1 MKIKSIL
8 KLGTLALLTA
18 ALPACSFL
26 DTDPQIIPDDGYY
39 NSEQKLIYGLAGVY
53 GVLNSEALY
62 GNYYSLQIANA
73 DDLCYFNNYNNSE
86 SRPDRYNH
94 SAGTAAI
101 YDTWS
106 KLYEGIKNANRYI
119 EAVEKTEIDPGK
131 LSVDIGL
138 YIAEARFLRA
148 YYHFLLAQAWGDVP
162 LRVKATTS
170 PNPNDVQMAATPQEQ
185 VLKWC
190 ADEIEATIPDLYEPI
205 DNTPSRVSQTVA
217 QGILARV
224 YLFMAGESVKQIDGL
239 DKKEMYR
246 RAAYWANEVIASHKH
261 DLNESYE
268 EIFINMIRDQY
279 DTQFHESMWE
289 AEFLGDRTSATD
301 WTNGRIGDLIG
312 LRSQSRTTN
321 YSEWACNYSYG
332 YYNGSYTLWQ
342 LYWENDRTADETA
355 SATVIDKRLTWNLP
369 GYNYRGMNNQKIS
382 YKNKAGETVTRYL
395 QQTQSMFK
403 TPWVYNN
410 NFAMPDIEG
419 LDQTIEDAFDPA
431 DLVYDPTVMCAVRNA
446 GKWRRETVYEK
457 QMSAKSL
464 YTTINFPI
472 LRYADVLLMYAE
484 AINEYAEAPDDQ
496 AKEAIR
502 EIRKRA
508 GVKTNESLLGDY
520 RSFRDLVRIGF
531 RGASQVGP
539 DPLGHVR
546 REDAQRRDQPAD
558 GEQVP
563 QRQLYELCVGE
574 LRQRDGTPHLPPD
587 SDQGAGGEPRA
598 PTEPLMVKR
607 LIAEHT
613 MNTKRITYLAATL
626 ALATAAVSCEH
637 EEIYEPLEFSV
648 RLAPT
653 NTYRTGDPV
662 VFNFSGNADFIT
674 VWTGDTGHEYKHR
687 NRTKVDIADIE
698 SCELEIE
705 ISQQYGTLNN
715 LVLFAGNKF
724 AGLNGSDAATDR
736 PVVEAIAANDC
747 ADWTKLEFTPNNA
760 NKFKTYTYDIT
771 RFADRFSWGM
781 HLFYPDP
788 KTTMR
793 TYRINPKITVKFKGH
808 DTQVY
813 NYPDMEFVPFSL
825 ASQHADDP
833 YIHNVSG
840 NGNLKFQGR
849 PGANNTAN
857 IVFQGFSAGAFPE
870 IDQWAFMQPVA
881 LNTISPD
888 TGLNIKGVTDD
899 LPSYSYTYT
908 EPGTYTVTFIVAGGN
923 YQGQS
928 APAPYEVTF
937 TVIDPIE

>member
-94 SAGTAAI
+94 SAGTATI

-119 EAVEKTEIDPGK
+119 EAVEKTEIDPEK

-403 TPWVYNN
+403 TRWVYNN

-484 AINEYAEAPDDQ
+484 AINEYAGAPDDQ
-496 AKEAIR
+496 AKDAIR

-508 GVKTNESLLGDY
+508 GVKTDESLLGDY
-520 RSFRDLVRIGF
+520 RSFRDLVRNE
-531 RGASQVGP
+531 RGRELAFEGLRKWDLIRWGTFVEKMHNAGTNQPTENKYRNVSYTNYASANYANVTARHIYLP
-539 DPLGHVR
+539 IPTKKLAVNH
-546 REDAQRRDQPAD
+546 A
-558 GEQVP
+558 
-563 QRQLYELCVGE
+563 
-574 LRQRDGTPHLPPD
+574 LRQN
-587 SDQGAGGEPRA
+587 
-598 PTEPLMVKR
+598 PL
-607 LIAEHT
+607 
-613 MNTKRITYLAATL
+613 
-626 ALATAAVSCEH
+626 
-637 EEIYEPLEFSV
+637 
-648 RLAPT
+648 
-653 NTYRTGDPV
+653 
-662 VFNFSGNADFIT
+662 
-674 VWTGDTGHEYKHR
+674 W
-687 NRTKVDIADIE
+687 
-698 SCELEIE
+698 
-705 ISQQYGTLNN
+705 
-715 LVLFAGNKF
+715 
-724 AGLNGSDAATDR
+724 
-736 PVVEAIAANDC
+736 
-747 ADWTKLEFTPNNA
+747 
-760 NKFKTYTYDIT
+760 
-771 RFADRFSWGM
+771 
-781 HLFYPDP
+781 
-788 KTTMR
+788 
-793 TYRINPKITVKFKGH
+793 
-808 DTQVY
+808 
-813 NYPDMEFVPFSL
+813 
-825 ASQHADDP
+825 
-833 YIHNVSG
+833 
-840 NGNLKFQGR
+840 
-849 PGANNTAN
+849 
-857 IVFQGFSAGAFPE
+857 
-870 IDQWAFMQPVA
+870 
-881 LNTISPD
+881 
-888 TGLNIKGVTDD
+888 
-899 LPSYSYTYT
+899 
-908 EPGTYTVTFIVAGGN
+908 
-923 YQGQS
+923 
-928 APAPYEVTF
+928 
-937 TVIDPIE
+937 

>member
-457 QMSAKSL
+457 QMSTKSL

-484 AINEYAEAPDDQ
+484 AINEYAGAPDDQ
-496 AKEAIR
+496 AKDAIR

-508 GVKTNESLLGDY
+508 GVKTDESLLGDY
-520 RSFRDLVRIGF
+520 RSFRDLVRNE
-531 RGASQVGP
+531 RGRELAFEGLRKWDLIRWGTFVEKMHNAGTNQPTENKYRNVSYTNYASANYANVTARHIYLP
-539 DPLGHVR
+539 IPTK
-546 REDAQRRDQPAD
+546 
-558 GEQVP
+558 
-563 QRQLYELCVGE
+563 ELAVNHA
-574 LRQRDGTPHLPPD
+574 LRQN
-587 SDQGAGGEPRA
+587 
-598 PTEPLMVKR
+598 PL
-607 LIAEHT
+607 
-613 MNTKRITYLAATL
+613 
-626 ALATAAVSCEH
+626 
-637 EEIYEPLEFSV
+637 
-648 RLAPT
+648 
-653 NTYRTGDPV
+653 
-662 VFNFSGNADFIT
+662 
-674 VWTGDTGHEYKHR
+674 W
-687 NRTKVDIADIE
+687 
-698 SCELEIE
+698 
-705 ISQQYGTLNN
+705 
-715 LVLFAGNKF
+715 
-724 AGLNGSDAATDR
+724 
-736 PVVEAIAANDC
+736 
-747 ADWTKLEFTPNNA
+747 
-760 NKFKTYTYDIT
+760 
-771 RFADRFSWGM
+771 
-781 HLFYPDP
+781 
-788 KTTMR
+788 
-793 TYRINPKITVKFKGH
+793 
-808 DTQVY
+808 
-813 NYPDMEFVPFSL
+813 
-825 ASQHADDP
+825 
-833 YIHNVSG
+833 
-840 NGNLKFQGR
+840 
-849 PGANNTAN
+849 
-857 IVFQGFSAGAFPE
+857 
-870 IDQWAFMQPVA
+870 
-881 LNTISPD
+881 
-888 TGLNIKGVTDD
+888 
-899 LPSYSYTYT
+899 
-908 EPGTYTVTFIVAGGN
+908 
-923 YQGQS
+923 
-928 APAPYEVTF
+928 
-937 TVIDPIE
+937 

>member
-94 SAGTAAI
+94 SAGTATI

-419 LDQTIEDAFDPA
+419 LDQTIENAFDPA

-484 AINEYAEAPDDQ
+484 AINEYAGAPDDQ

-502 EIRKRA
+502 EIRKRT
-508 GVKTNESLLGDY
+508 GVKTDESLLGDY
-520 RSFRDLVRIGF
+520 RSFRDLVRNE
-531 RGASQVGP
+531 RGRELAFEGLRKWDLIRWGTFVEKMHNAGTNQPTENKYRNVSYTNYASANYANVTARHIYLP
-539 DPLGHVR
+539 IPTK
-546 REDAQRRDQPAD
+546 
-558 GEQVP
+558 
-563 QRQLYELCVGE
+563 ELAVNHA
-574 LRQRDGTPHLPPD
+574 LRQN
-587 SDQGAGGEPRA
+587 
-598 PTEPLMVKR
+598 PL
-607 LIAEHT
+607 
-613 MNTKRITYLAATL
+613 
-626 ALATAAVSCEH
+626 
-637 EEIYEPLEFSV
+637 
-648 RLAPT
+648 
-653 NTYRTGDPV
+653 
-662 VFNFSGNADFIT
+662 
-674 VWTGDTGHEYKHR
+674 W
-687 NRTKVDIADIE
+687 
-698 SCELEIE
+698 
-705 ISQQYGTLNN
+705 
-715 LVLFAGNKF
+715 
-724 AGLNGSDAATDR
+724 
-736 PVVEAIAANDC
+736 
-747 ADWTKLEFTPNNA
+747 
-760 NKFKTYTYDIT
+760 
-771 RFADRFSWGM
+771 
-781 HLFYPDP
+781 
-788 KTTMR
+788 
-793 TYRINPKITVKFKGH
+793 
-808 DTQVY
+808 
-813 NYPDMEFVPFSL
+813 
-825 ASQHADDP
+825 
-833 YIHNVSG
+833 
-840 NGNLKFQGR
+840 
-849 PGANNTAN
+849 
-857 IVFQGFSAGAFPE
+857 
-870 IDQWAFMQPVA
+870 
-881 LNTISPD
+881 
-888 TGLNIKGVTDD
+888 
-899 LPSYSYTYT
+899 
-908 EPGTYTVTFIVAGGN
+908 
-923 YQGQS
+923 
-928 APAPYEVTF
+928 
-937 TVIDPIE
+937 

>member
-170 PNPNDVQMAATPQEQ
+170 PNPNNVQMAATPQEQ

-268 EIFINMIRDQY
+268 EVFINMIRDQY

-419 LDQTIEDAFDPA
+419 LDQTIENAFDPA

-484 AINEYAEAPDDQ
+484 AINEYAGAPDDQ
-496 AKEAIR
+496 AKDAIR

-508 GVKTNESLLGDY
+508 GVKTDESLLGDY
-520 RSFRDLVRIGF
+520 RSFRDLVRNE
-531 RGASQVGP
+531 RGRELAFEGLRKWDLIRWGTFVEKMHNAGTNQPTENKYRNVSYTNYASANYANVTARHIYLP
-539 DPLGHVR
+539 IPTK
-546 REDAQRRDQPAD
+546 
-558 GEQVP
+558 
-563 QRQLYELCVGE
+563 ELAVNHA
-574 LRQRDGTPHLPPD
+574 LRQN
-587 SDQGAGGEPRA
+587 
-598 PTEPLMVKR
+598 PL
-607 LIAEHT
+607 
-613 MNTKRITYLAATL
+613 
-626 ALATAAVSCEH
+626 
-637 EEIYEPLEFSV
+637 
-648 RLAPT
+648 
-653 NTYRTGDPV
+653 
-662 VFNFSGNADFIT
+662 
-674 VWTGDTGHEYKHR
+674 W
-687 NRTKVDIADIE
+687 
-698 SCELEIE
+698 
-705 ISQQYGTLNN
+705 
-715 LVLFAGNKF
+715 
-724 AGLNGSDAATDR
+724 
-736 PVVEAIAANDC
+736 
-747 ADWTKLEFTPNNA
+747 
-760 NKFKTYTYDIT
+760 
-771 RFADRFSWGM
+771 
-781 HLFYPDP
+781 
-788 KTTMR
+788 
-793 TYRINPKITVKFKGH
+793 
-808 DTQVY
+808 
-813 NYPDMEFVPFSL
+813 
-825 ASQHADDP
+825 
-833 YIHNVSG
+833 
-840 NGNLKFQGR
+840 
-849 PGANNTAN
+849 
-857 IVFQGFSAGAFPE
+857 
-870 IDQWAFMQPVA
+870 
-881 LNTISPD
+881 
-888 TGLNIKGVTDD
+888 
-899 LPSYSYTYT
+899 
-908 EPGTYTVTFIVAGGN
+908 
-923 YQGQS
+923 
-928 APAPYEVTF
+928 
-937 TVIDPIE
+937 

>member
-94 SAGTAAI
+94 SAGTATI

-190 ADEIEATIPDLYEPI
+190 ADEIEATIPNLYEPI

-484 AINEYAEAPDDQ
+484 AINEYAGAPDDQ

-508 GVKTNESLLGDY
+508 GVKTDESLLGDY
-520 RSFRDLVRIGF
+520 RSFRDLVRNE
-531 RGASQVGP
+531 RGRELAFEGLRKWDLIRWGTFVEKMHNAGTNQPTENKYRNVSYTNYASANYANVTARHIYLP
-539 DPLGHVR
+539 IPTK
-546 REDAQRRDQPAD
+546 
-558 GEQVP
+558 
-563 QRQLYELCVGE
+563 ELAVNHA
-574 LRQRDGTPHLPPD
+574 LRQN
-587 SDQGAGGEPRA
+587 
-598 PTEPLMVKR
+598 PL
-607 LIAEHT
+607 
-613 MNTKRITYLAATL
+613 
-626 ALATAAVSCEH
+626 
-637 EEIYEPLEFSV
+637 
-648 RLAPT
+648 
-653 NTYRTGDPV
+653 
-662 VFNFSGNADFIT
+662 
-674 VWTGDTGHEYKHR
+674 W
-687 NRTKVDIADIE
+687 
-698 SCELEIE
+698 
-705 ISQQYGTLNN
+705 
-715 LVLFAGNKF
+715 
-724 AGLNGSDAATDR
+724 
-736 PVVEAIAANDC
+736 
-747 ADWTKLEFTPNNA
+747 
-760 NKFKTYTYDIT
+760 
-771 RFADRFSWGM
+771 
-781 HLFYPDP
+781 
-788 KTTMR
+788 
-793 TYRINPKITVKFKGH
+793 
-808 DTQVY
+808 
-813 NYPDMEFVPFSL
+813 
-825 ASQHADDP
+825 
-833 YIHNVSG
+833 
-840 NGNLKFQGR
+840 
-849 PGANNTAN
+849 
-857 IVFQGFSAGAFPE
+857 
-870 IDQWAFMQPVA
+870 
-881 LNTISPD
+881 
-888 TGLNIKGVTDD
+888 
-899 LPSYSYTYT
+899 
-908 EPGTYTVTFIVAGGN
+908 
-923 YQGQS
+923 
-928 APAPYEVTF
+928 
-937 TVIDPIE
+937 

>member
-94 SAGTAAI
+94 SAGTATI

-119 EAVEKTEIDPGK
+119 EAVEKTEIDPEK

-382 YKNKAGETVTRYL
+382 YKNEAGETVTRYL

-484 AINEYAEAPDDQ
+484 AINEYAGAPDDQ

-508 GVKTNESLLGDY
+508 GVKTDESLLGDY
-520 RSFRDLVRIGF
+520 RSFRDLVRNE
-531 RGASQVGP
+531 RGRELAFEGLRKWDLIRWGTFVEKMHNAGTNQPTENKYRNVSYTNYASANYANVTARHIYLP
-539 DPLGHVR
+539 IPTK
-546 REDAQRRDQPAD
+546 
-558 GEQVP
+558 
-563 QRQLYELCVGE
+563 ELAVNHA
-574 LRQRDGTPHLPPD
+574 LRQN
-587 SDQGAGGEPRA
+587 
-598 PTEPLMVKR
+598 PL
-607 LIAEHT
+607 
-613 MNTKRITYLAATL
+613 
-626 ALATAAVSCEH
+626 
-637 EEIYEPLEFSV
+637 
-648 RLAPT
+648 
-653 NTYRTGDPV
+653 
-662 VFNFSGNADFIT
+662 
-674 VWTGDTGHEYKHR
+674 W
-687 NRTKVDIADIE
+687 
-698 SCELEIE
+698 
-705 ISQQYGTLNN
+705 
-715 LVLFAGNKF
+715 
-724 AGLNGSDAATDR
+724 
-736 PVVEAIAANDC
+736 
-747 ADWTKLEFTPNNA
+747 
-760 NKFKTYTYDIT
+760 
-771 RFADRFSWGM
+771 
-781 HLFYPDP
+781 
-788 KTTMR
+788 
-793 TYRINPKITVKFKGH
+793 
-808 DTQVY
+808 
-813 NYPDMEFVPFSL
+813 
-825 ASQHADDP
+825 
-833 YIHNVSG
+833 
-840 NGNLKFQGR
+840 
-849 PGANNTAN
+849 
-857 IVFQGFSAGAFPE
+857 
-870 IDQWAFMQPVA
+870 
-881 LNTISPD
+881 
-888 TGLNIKGVTDD
+888 
-899 LPSYSYTYT
+899 
-908 EPGTYTVTFIVAGGN
+908 
-923 YQGQS
+923 
-928 APAPYEVTF
+928 
-937 TVIDPIE
+937 

>member
-53 GVLNSEALY
+53 GVLNSEAIY

-73 DDLCYFNNYNNSE
+73 DDLNNYNNSE

-419 LDQTIEDAFDPA
+419 LDQTIENAFDPA

-484 AINEYAEAPDDQ
+484 AINEYAGAPDDQ

-508 GVKTNESLLGDY
+508 GVKTDESLLGDY
-520 RSFRDLVRIGF
+520 RSFRDLVRNE
-531 RGASQVGP
+531 RGRELAFEGLRKWDLIRWGTFVEKMHNAGTNQPTENKYRNVSYTNYASANYANVTARHIYLP
-539 DPLGHVR
+539 IPTK
-546 REDAQRRDQPAD
+546 
-558 GEQVP
+558 
-563 QRQLYELCVGE
+563 ELAVNHA
-574 LRQRDGTPHLPPD
+574 LRQN
-587 SDQGAGGEPRA
+587 
-598 PTEPLMVKR
+598 PL
-607 LIAEHT
+607 
-613 MNTKRITYLAATL
+613 
-626 ALATAAVSCEH
+626 
-637 EEIYEPLEFSV
+637 
-648 RLAPT
+648 
-653 NTYRTGDPV
+653 
-662 VFNFSGNADFIT
+662 
-674 VWTGDTGHEYKHR
+674 W
-687 NRTKVDIADIE
+687 
-698 SCELEIE
+698 
-705 ISQQYGTLNN
+705 
-715 LVLFAGNKF
+715 
-724 AGLNGSDAATDR
+724 
-736 PVVEAIAANDC
+736 
-747 ADWTKLEFTPNNA
+747 
-760 NKFKTYTYDIT
+760 
-771 RFADRFSWGM
+771 
-781 HLFYPDP
+781 
-788 KTTMR
+788 
-793 TYRINPKITVKFKGH
+793 
-808 DTQVY
+808 
-813 NYPDMEFVPFSL
+813 
-825 ASQHADDP
+825 
-833 YIHNVSG
+833 
-840 NGNLKFQGR
+840 
-849 PGANNTAN
+849 
-857 IVFQGFSAGAFPE
+857 
-870 IDQWAFMQPVA
+870 
-881 LNTISPD
+881 
-888 TGLNIKGVTDD
+888 
-899 LPSYSYTYT
+899 
-908 EPGTYTVTFIVAGGN
+908 
-923 YQGQS
+923 
-928 APAPYEVTF
+928 
-937 TVIDPIE
+937 

>member
-53 GVLNSEALY
+53 GVLNSEAIY

-190 ADEIEATIPDLYEPI
+190 ANEIEATIPDLYEPI

-484 AINEYAEAPDDQ
+484 AINEYAGAPDDQ
-496 AKEAIR
+496 AKDAIR

-508 GVKTNESLLGDY
+508 GVKTDESLLGDY
-520 RSFRDLVRIGF
+520 RSFRDLVRNE
-531 RGASQVGP
+531 RGRELAFEGLRKWDLIRWGTFVEKMHNAGTNQPTENKYRNVSYTNYASANYANVTARHIYLP
-539 DPLGHVR
+539 IPTK
-546 REDAQRRDQPAD
+546 
-558 GEQVP
+558 
-563 QRQLYELCVGE
+563 ELAVNHA
-574 LRQRDGTPHLPPD
+574 LRQN
-587 SDQGAGGEPRA
+587 
-598 PTEPLMVKR
+598 PL
-607 LIAEHT
+607 
-613 MNTKRITYLAATL
+613 
-626 ALATAAVSCEH
+626 
-637 EEIYEPLEFSV
+637 
-648 RLAPT
+648 
-653 NTYRTGDPV
+653 
-662 VFNFSGNADFIT
+662 
-674 VWTGDTGHEYKHR
+674 W
-687 NRTKVDIADIE
+687 
-698 SCELEIE
+698 
-705 ISQQYGTLNN
+705 
-715 LVLFAGNKF
+715 
-724 AGLNGSDAATDR
+724 
-736 PVVEAIAANDC
+736 
-747 ADWTKLEFTPNNA
+747 
-760 NKFKTYTYDIT
+760 
-771 RFADRFSWGM
+771 
-781 HLFYPDP
+781 
-788 KTTMR
+788 
-793 TYRINPKITVKFKGH
+793 
-808 DTQVY
+808 
-813 NYPDMEFVPFSL
+813 
-825 ASQHADDP
+825 
-833 YIHNVSG
+833 
-840 NGNLKFQGR
+840 
-849 PGANNTAN
+849 
-857 IVFQGFSAGAFPE
+857 
-870 IDQWAFMQPVA
+870 
-881 LNTISPD
+881 
-888 TGLNIKGVTDD
+888 
-899 LPSYSYTYT
+899 
-908 EPGTYTVTFIVAGGN
+908 
-923 YQGQS
+923 
-928 APAPYEVTF
+928 
-937 TVIDPIE
+937 

>member
-94 SAGTAAI
+94 SAGTATI

-268 EIFINMIRDQY
+268 EVFINMIRDQY

-484 AINEYAEAPDDQ
+484 AINEYAGAPDDQ
-496 AKEAIR
+496 AKDAIR

-508 GVKTNESLLGDY
+508 GVKTDESLLGDY
-520 RSFRDLVRIGF
+520 RSFRDLVRNE
-531 RGASQVGP
+531 RGRELAFEGLRKWDLIRWGTFVEKMHNAGTNQPTENKYRNVSYTNYASANYANVTARHIYLP
-539 DPLGHVR
+539 IPTK
-546 REDAQRRDQPAD
+546 
-558 GEQVP
+558 
-563 QRQLYELCVGE
+563 ELAVNHA
-574 LRQRDGTPHLPPD
+574 LRQN
-587 SDQGAGGEPRA
+587 
-598 PTEPLMVKR
+598 PL
-607 LIAEHT
+607 
-613 MNTKRITYLAATL
+613 
-626 ALATAAVSCEH
+626 
-637 EEIYEPLEFSV
+637 
-648 RLAPT
+648 
-653 NTYRTGDPV
+653 
-662 VFNFSGNADFIT
+662 
-674 VWTGDTGHEYKHR
+674 W
-687 NRTKVDIADIE
+687 
-698 SCELEIE
+698 
-705 ISQQYGTLNN
+705 
-715 LVLFAGNKF
+715 
-724 AGLNGSDAATDR
+724 
-736 PVVEAIAANDC
+736 
-747 ADWTKLEFTPNNA
+747 
-760 NKFKTYTYDIT
+760 
-771 RFADRFSWGM
+771 
-781 HLFYPDP
+781 
-788 KTTMR
+788 
-793 TYRINPKITVKFKGH
+793 
-808 DTQVY
+808 
-813 NYPDMEFVPFSL
+813 
-825 ASQHADDP
+825 
-833 YIHNVSG
+833 
-840 NGNLKFQGR
+840 
-849 PGANNTAN
+849 
-857 IVFQGFSAGAFPE
+857 
-870 IDQWAFMQPVA
+870 
-881 LNTISPD
+881 
-888 TGLNIKGVTDD
+888 
-899 LPSYSYTYT
+899 
-908 EPGTYTVTFIVAGGN
+908 
-923 YQGQS
+923 
-928 APAPYEVTF
+928 
-937 TVIDPIE
+937 

>member
-94 SAGTAAI
+94 SAGTATI

-484 AINEYAEAPDDQ
+484 AINEYAGAPDDQ
-496 AKEAIR
+496 AKDAIR

-508 GVKTNESLLGDY
+508 GVKTDESLLGDY
-520 RSFRDLVRIGF
+520 RSFRDLVRNE
-531 RGASQVGP
+531 RGRELAFEGLRKWDLIRWGTFVEKMHNAGTNQPTENKYRNVSYTNYASANYANVTAHHIYLP
-539 DPLGHVR
+539 IPTK
-546 REDAQRRDQPAD
+546 
-558 GEQVP
+558 
-563 QRQLYELCVGE
+563 ELAVNHA
-574 LRQRDGTPHLPPD
+574 LRQN
-587 SDQGAGGEPRA
+587 
-598 PTEPLMVKR
+598 PL
-607 LIAEHT
+607 
-613 MNTKRITYLAATL
+613 
-626 ALATAAVSCEH
+626 
-637 EEIYEPLEFSV
+637 
-648 RLAPT
+648 
-653 NTYRTGDPV
+653 
-662 VFNFSGNADFIT
+662 
-674 VWTGDTGHEYKHR
+674 W
-687 NRTKVDIADIE
+687 
-698 SCELEIE
+698 
-705 ISQQYGTLNN
+705 
-715 LVLFAGNKF
+715 
-724 AGLNGSDAATDR
+724 
-736 PVVEAIAANDC
+736 
-747 ADWTKLEFTPNNA
+747 
-760 NKFKTYTYDIT
+760 
-771 RFADRFSWGM
+771 
-781 HLFYPDP
+781 
-788 KTTMR
+788 
-793 TYRINPKITVKFKGH
+793 
-808 DTQVY
+808 
-813 NYPDMEFVPFSL
+813 
-825 ASQHADDP
+825 
-833 YIHNVSG
+833 
-840 NGNLKFQGR
+840 
-849 PGANNTAN
+849 
-857 IVFQGFSAGAFPE
+857 
-870 IDQWAFMQPVA
+870 
-881 LNTISPD
+881 
-888 TGLNIKGVTDD
+888 
-899 LPSYSYTYT
+899 
-908 EPGTYTVTFIVAGGN
+908 
-923 YQGQS
+923 
-928 APAPYEVTF
+928 
-937 TVIDPIE
+937 

>member
-53 GVLNSEALY
+53 GVLNSEAIY

-119 EAVEKTEIDPGK
+119 EAVEKTEIDPEK

-419 LDQTIEDAFDPA
+419 LDQTIENAFDPA

-484 AINEYAEAPDDQ
+484 AINEYAGAPDDQ

-508 GVKTNESLLGDY
+508 GVKTDESLLGDY
-520 RSFRDLVRIGF
+520 RSFRDLVRNE
-531 RGASQVGP
+531 RGRELAFEGLRKWDLIRWGTFVEKMHNAGTNQPTENKYRNVSYTNYASANYANVTARHIYLP
-539 DPLGHVR
+539 IPTK
-546 REDAQRRDQPAD
+546 
-558 GEQVP
+558 
-563 QRQLYELCVGE
+563 ELAVNHA
-574 LRQRDGTPHLPPD
+574 LRQN
-587 SDQGAGGEPRA
+587 
-598 PTEPLMVKR
+598 PL
-607 LIAEHT
+607 
-613 MNTKRITYLAATL
+613 
-626 ALATAAVSCEH
+626 
-637 EEIYEPLEFSV
+637 
-648 RLAPT
+648 
-653 NTYRTGDPV
+653 
-662 VFNFSGNADFIT
+662 
-674 VWTGDTGHEYKHR
+674 W
-687 NRTKVDIADIE
+687 
-698 SCELEIE
+698 
-705 ISQQYGTLNN
+705 
-715 LVLFAGNKF
+715 
-724 AGLNGSDAATDR
+724 
-736 PVVEAIAANDC
+736 
-747 ADWTKLEFTPNNA
+747 
-760 NKFKTYTYDIT
+760 
-771 RFADRFSWGM
+771 
-781 HLFYPDP
+781 
-788 KTTMR
+788 
-793 TYRINPKITVKFKGH
+793 
-808 DTQVY
+808 
-813 NYPDMEFVPFSL
+813 
-825 ASQHADDP
+825 
-833 YIHNVSG
+833 
-840 NGNLKFQGR
+840 
-849 PGANNTAN
+849 
-857 IVFQGFSAGAFPE
+857 
-870 IDQWAFMQPVA
+870 
-881 LNTISPD
+881 
-888 TGLNIKGVTDD
+888 
-899 LPSYSYTYT
+899 
-908 EPGTYTVTFIVAGGN
+908 
-923 YQGQS
+923 
-928 APAPYEVTF
+928 
-937 TVIDPIE
+937 

>member
-53 GVLNSEALY
+53 GVLNSEAIY

-94 SAGTAAI
+94 SAGTATI

-190 ADEIEATIPDLYEPI
+190 ANEIEATIPDLYEPI

-484 AINEYAEAPDDQ
+484 AINEYAGAPDDQ
-496 AKEAIR
+496 AKDAIR

-508 GVKTNESLLGDY
+508 GVKTDESLLGDY
-520 RSFRDLVRIGF
+520 RSFRDLVRNE
-531 RGASQVGP
+531 RGRELAFEGLRKWDLIRWGTFVEKMHNAGTNQPTENKYRNVSYTNYASANYANVTARHIYLP
-539 DPLGHVR
+539 IPTK
-546 REDAQRRDQPAD
+546 
-558 GEQVP
+558 
-563 QRQLYELCVGE
+563 ELAVNHA
-574 LRQRDGTPHLPPD
+574 LRQN
-587 SDQGAGGEPRA
+587 
-598 PTEPLMVKR
+598 PL
-607 LIAEHT
+607 
-613 MNTKRITYLAATL
+613 
-626 ALATAAVSCEH
+626 
-637 EEIYEPLEFSV
+637 
-648 RLAPT
+648 
-653 NTYRTGDPV
+653 
-662 VFNFSGNADFIT
+662 
-674 VWTGDTGHEYKHR
+674 W
-687 NRTKVDIADIE
+687 
-698 SCELEIE
+698 
-705 ISQQYGTLNN
+705 
-715 LVLFAGNKF
+715 
-724 AGLNGSDAATDR
+724 
-736 PVVEAIAANDC
+736 
-747 ADWTKLEFTPNNA
+747 
-760 NKFKTYTYDIT
+760 
-771 RFADRFSWGM
+771 
-781 HLFYPDP
+781 
-788 KTTMR
+788 
-793 TYRINPKITVKFKGH
+793 
-808 DTQVY
+808 
-813 NYPDMEFVPFSL
+813 
-825 ASQHADDP
+825 
-833 YIHNVSG
+833 
-840 NGNLKFQGR
+840 
-849 PGANNTAN
+849 
-857 IVFQGFSAGAFPE
+857 
-870 IDQWAFMQPVA
+870 
-881 LNTISPD
+881 
-888 TGLNIKGVTDD
+888 
-899 LPSYSYTYT
+899 
-908 EPGTYTVTFIVAGGN
+908 
-923 YQGQS
+923 
-928 APAPYEVTF
+928 
-937 TVIDPIE
+937 

>member
-53 GVLNSEALY
+53 GVLNSEAIY

-94 SAGTAAI
+94 SAGTATI

-268 EIFINMIRDQY
+268 EVFINMIRDQY

-419 LDQTIEDAFDPA
+419 LDQTIENAFDPA

-484 AINEYAEAPDDQ
+484 AINEYAGAPDDQ

-508 GVKTNESLLGDY
+508 GVKTDESLLGDY
-520 RSFRDLVRIGF
+520 RSFRDLVRNE
-531 RGASQVGP
+531 RGRELAFEGLRKWDLIRWGTFVEKMHNTGTNQPTENKYRNVSYTNYASANYANVTARHIYLP
-539 DPLGHVR
+539 IPTK
-546 REDAQRRDQPAD
+546 
-558 GEQVP
+558 
-563 QRQLYELCVGE
+563 ELAVNHA
-574 LRQRDGTPHLPPD
+574 LRQN
-587 SDQGAGGEPRA
+587 
-598 PTEPLMVKR
+598 PL
-607 LIAEHT
+607 
-613 MNTKRITYLAATL
+613 
-626 ALATAAVSCEH
+626 
-637 EEIYEPLEFSV
+637 
-648 RLAPT
+648 
-653 NTYRTGDPV
+653 
-662 VFNFSGNADFIT
+662 
-674 VWTGDTGHEYKHR
+674 W
-687 NRTKVDIADIE
+687 
-698 SCELEIE
+698 
-705 ISQQYGTLNN
+705 
-715 LVLFAGNKF
+715 
-724 AGLNGSDAATDR
+724 
-736 PVVEAIAANDC
+736 
-747 ADWTKLEFTPNNA
+747 
-760 NKFKTYTYDIT
+760 
-771 RFADRFSWGM
+771 
-781 HLFYPDP
+781 
-788 KTTMR
+788 
-793 TYRINPKITVKFKGH
+793 
-808 DTQVY
+808 
-813 NYPDMEFVPFSL
+813 
-825 ASQHADDP
+825 
-833 YIHNVSG
+833 
-840 NGNLKFQGR
+840 
-849 PGANNTAN
+849 
-857 IVFQGFSAGAFPE
+857 
-870 IDQWAFMQPVA
+870 
-881 LNTISPD
+881 
-888 TGLNIKGVTDD
+888 
-899 LPSYSYTYT
+899 
-908 EPGTYTVTFIVAGGN
+908 
-923 YQGQS
+923 
-928 APAPYEVTF
+928 
-937 TVIDPIE
+937 

>member
-170 PNPNDVQMAATPQEQ
+170 PNPNNVQMAATPQEQ

-268 EIFINMIRDQY
+268 EVFINMIRDQY

-484 AINEYAEAPDDQ
+484 AINEYAGAPDDQ

-508 GVKTNESLLGDY
+508 GVKTDESLLGDY
-520 RSFRDLVRIGF
+520 RSFRDLVRNE
-531 RGASQVGP
+531 RGRELAFEGLRKWDLIRWGTFVEKMHNAGTNQPTENKYRNVSYTNYASANYANVTARHIYLP
-539 DPLGHVR
+539 IPTK
-546 REDAQRRDQPAD
+546 
-558 GEQVP
+558 
-563 QRQLYELCVGE
+563 ELAVNHA
-574 LRQRDGTPHLPPD
+574 LRQN
-587 SDQGAGGEPRA
+587 
-598 PTEPLMVKR
+598 PL
-607 LIAEHT
+607 
-613 MNTKRITYLAATL
+613 
-626 ALATAAVSCEH
+626 
-637 EEIYEPLEFSV
+637 
-648 RLAPT
+648 
-653 NTYRTGDPV
+653 
-662 VFNFSGNADFIT
+662 
-674 VWTGDTGHEYKHR
+674 W
-687 NRTKVDIADIE
+687 
-698 SCELEIE
+698 
-705 ISQQYGTLNN
+705 
-715 LVLFAGNKF
+715 
-724 AGLNGSDAATDR
+724 
-736 PVVEAIAANDC
+736 
-747 ADWTKLEFTPNNA
+747 
-760 NKFKTYTYDIT
+760 
-771 RFADRFSWGM
+771 
-781 HLFYPDP
+781 
-788 KTTMR
+788 
-793 TYRINPKITVKFKGH
+793 
-808 DTQVY
+808 
-813 NYPDMEFVPFSL
+813 
-825 ASQHADDP
+825 
-833 YIHNVSG
+833 
-840 NGNLKFQGR
+840 
-849 PGANNTAN
+849 
-857 IVFQGFSAGAFPE
+857 
-870 IDQWAFMQPVA
+870 
-881 LNTISPD
+881 
-888 TGLNIKGVTDD
+888 
-899 LPSYSYTYT
+899 
-908 EPGTYTVTFIVAGGN
+908 
-923 YQGQS
+923 
-928 APAPYEVTF
+928 
-937 TVIDPIE
+937 

>member
-53 GVLNSEALY
+53 GVLNSEAIY

-190 ADEIEATIPDLYEPI
+190 ANEIEATIPDLYEPI

-419 LDQTIEDAFDPA
+419 LDQTIENAFDPA

-484 AINEYAEAPDDQ
+484 AINEYAGAPDDQ

-502 EIRKRA
+502 EIRKRT
-508 GVKTNESLLGDY
+508 GVKTDESLLGDY
-520 RSFRDLVRIGF
+520 RSFRDLVRNE
-531 RGASQVGP
+531 RGRELAFEGLRKWDLIRWGTFVEKMHNAGTNQPTENKYRNVSYTNYASANYANVTARHIYLP
-539 DPLGHVR
+539 IPTK
-546 REDAQRRDQPAD
+546 
-558 GEQVP
+558 
-563 QRQLYELCVGE
+563 ELAVNHA
-574 LRQRDGTPHLPPD
+574 LRQN
-587 SDQGAGGEPRA
+587 
-598 PTEPLMVKR
+598 PL
-607 LIAEHT
+607 
-613 MNTKRITYLAATL
+613 
-626 ALATAAVSCEH
+626 
-637 EEIYEPLEFSV
+637 
-648 RLAPT
+648 
-653 NTYRTGDPV
+653 
-662 VFNFSGNADFIT
+662 
-674 VWTGDTGHEYKHR
+674 W
-687 NRTKVDIADIE
+687 
-698 SCELEIE
+698 
-705 ISQQYGTLNN
+705 
-715 LVLFAGNKF
+715 
-724 AGLNGSDAATDR
+724 
-736 PVVEAIAANDC
+736 
-747 ADWTKLEFTPNNA
+747 
-760 NKFKTYTYDIT
+760 
-771 RFADRFSWGM
+771 
-781 HLFYPDP
+781 
-788 KTTMR
+788 
-793 TYRINPKITVKFKGH
+793 
-808 DTQVY
+808 
-813 NYPDMEFVPFSL
+813 
-825 ASQHADDP
+825 
-833 YIHNVSG
+833 
-840 NGNLKFQGR
+840 
-849 PGANNTAN
+849 
-857 IVFQGFSAGAFPE
+857 
-870 IDQWAFMQPVA
+870 
-881 LNTISPD
+881 
-888 TGLNIKGVTDD
+888 
-899 LPSYSYTYT
+899 
-908 EPGTYTVTFIVAGGN
+908 
-923 YQGQS
+923 
-928 APAPYEVTF
+928 
-937 TVIDPIE
+937 

>member
-369 GYNYRGMNNQKIS
+369 GYNSRGMNNQKIS

-484 AINEYAEAPDDQ
+484 AINEYAGAPDDQ

-508 GVKTNESLLGDY
+508 GVKTDESLLGDY
-520 RSFRDLVRIGF
+520 RSFRDLVRNE
-531 RGASQVGP
+531 RGRELAFEGLRKWDLIRWGTFVEKMHNAGTNQPTENKYRNVSYTNYASANYANVTARHIYLP
-539 DPLGHVR
+539 IPTK
-546 REDAQRRDQPAD
+546 
-558 GEQVP
+558 
-563 QRQLYELCVGE
+563 ELAVNHA
-574 LRQRDGTPHLPPD
+574 LRQN
-587 SDQGAGGEPRA
+587 
-598 PTEPLMVKR
+598 PL
-607 LIAEHT
+607 
-613 MNTKRITYLAATL
+613 
-626 ALATAAVSCEH
+626 
-637 EEIYEPLEFSV
+637 
-648 RLAPT
+648 
-653 NTYRTGDPV
+653 
-662 VFNFSGNADFIT
+662 
-674 VWTGDTGHEYKHR
+674 W
-687 NRTKVDIADIE
+687 
-698 SCELEIE
+698 
-705 ISQQYGTLNN
+705 
-715 LVLFAGNKF
+715 
-724 AGLNGSDAATDR
+724 
-736 PVVEAIAANDC
+736 
-747 ADWTKLEFTPNNA
+747 
-760 NKFKTYTYDIT
+760 
-771 RFADRFSWGM
+771 
-781 HLFYPDP
+781 
-788 KTTMR
+788 
-793 TYRINPKITVKFKGH
+793 
-808 DTQVY
+808 
-813 NYPDMEFVPFSL
+813 
-825 ASQHADDP
+825 
-833 YIHNVSG
+833 
-840 NGNLKFQGR
+840 
-849 PGANNTAN
+849 
-857 IVFQGFSAGAFPE
+857 
-870 IDQWAFMQPVA
+870 
-881 LNTISPD
+881 
-888 TGLNIKGVTDD
+888 
-899 LPSYSYTYT
+899 
-908 EPGTYTVTFIVAGGN
+908 
-923 YQGQS
+923 
-928 APAPYEVTF
+928 
-937 TVIDPIE
+937 

>member
-484 AINEYAEAPDDQ
+484 AINEYAGAPDDQ
-496 AKEAIR
+496 AKDAIR

-508 GVKTNESLLGDY
+508 GVKTDESLLGDY
-520 RSFRDLVRIGF
+520 RSFRDLVRNE
-531 RGASQVGP
+531 RGRELAFEGLCKWDLIRWGTFVEKMHNAGTNQPTENKYRNVSYTNYASANYANVTARHIYLP
-539 DPLGHVR
+539 IPTK
-546 REDAQRRDQPAD
+546 
-558 GEQVP
+558 
-563 QRQLYELCVGE
+563 ELAVNHA
-574 LRQRDGTPHLPPD
+574 LRQN
-587 SDQGAGGEPRA
+587 
-598 PTEPLMVKR
+598 PL
-607 LIAEHT
+607 
-613 MNTKRITYLAATL
+613 
-626 ALATAAVSCEH
+626 
-637 EEIYEPLEFSV
+637 
-648 RLAPT
+648 
-653 NTYRTGDPV
+653 
-662 VFNFSGNADFIT
+662 
-674 VWTGDTGHEYKHR
+674 W
-687 NRTKVDIADIE
+687 
-698 SCELEIE
+698 
-705 ISQQYGTLNN
+705 
-715 LVLFAGNKF
+715 
-724 AGLNGSDAATDR
+724 
-736 PVVEAIAANDC
+736 
-747 ADWTKLEFTPNNA
+747 
-760 NKFKTYTYDIT
+760 
-771 RFADRFSWGM
+771 
-781 HLFYPDP
+781 
-788 KTTMR
+788 
-793 TYRINPKITVKFKGH
+793 
-808 DTQVY
+808 
-813 NYPDMEFVPFSL
+813 
-825 ASQHADDP
+825 
-833 YIHNVSG
+833 
-840 NGNLKFQGR
+840 
-849 PGANNTAN
+849 
-857 IVFQGFSAGAFPE
+857 
-870 IDQWAFMQPVA
+870 
-881 LNTISPD
+881 
-888 TGLNIKGVTDD
+888 
-899 LPSYSYTYT
+899 
-908 EPGTYTVTFIVAGGN
+908 
-923 YQGQS
+923 
-928 APAPYEVTF
+928 
-937 TVIDPIE
+937 

>member
-53 GVLNSEALY
+53 GVLNSEAIY

-148 YYHFLLAQAWGDVP
+148 YYHFLLAQAWGDMP

-419 LDQTIEDAFDPA
+419 LDQTIENAFDPA

-484 AINEYAEAPDDQ
+484 AINEYAGAPDDQ

-508 GVKTNESLLGDY
+508 GVKTDESLLGDY
-520 RSFRDLVRIGF
+520 RSFRDLVRNE
-531 RGASQVGP
+531 RGRELAFEGLRKWDLIRWGTFVEKMHNAGTNQPTENKYRNVSYTNYASANYANVTARHIYLP
-539 DPLGHVR
+539 IPTK
-546 REDAQRRDQPAD
+546 
-558 GEQVP
+558 
-563 QRQLYELCVGE
+563 ELAVNHA
-574 LRQRDGTPHLPPD
+574 LRQN
-587 SDQGAGGEPRA
+587 
-598 PTEPLMVKR
+598 PL
-607 LIAEHT
+607 
-613 MNTKRITYLAATL
+613 
-626 ALATAAVSCEH
+626 
-637 EEIYEPLEFSV
+637 
-648 RLAPT
+648 
-653 NTYRTGDPV
+653 
-662 VFNFSGNADFIT
+662 
-674 VWTGDTGHEYKHR
+674 W
-687 NRTKVDIADIE
+687 
-698 SCELEIE
+698 
-705 ISQQYGTLNN
+705 
-715 LVLFAGNKF
+715 
-724 AGLNGSDAATDR
+724 
-736 PVVEAIAANDC
+736 
-747 ADWTKLEFTPNNA
+747 
-760 NKFKTYTYDIT
+760 
-771 RFADRFSWGM
+771 
-781 HLFYPDP
+781 
-788 KTTMR
+788 
-793 TYRINPKITVKFKGH
+793 
-808 DTQVY
+808 
-813 NYPDMEFVPFSL
+813 
-825 ASQHADDP
+825 
-833 YIHNVSG
+833 
-840 NGNLKFQGR
+840 
-849 PGANNTAN
+849 
-857 IVFQGFSAGAFPE
+857 
-870 IDQWAFMQPVA
+870 
-881 LNTISPD
+881 
-888 TGLNIKGVTDD
+888 
-899 LPSYSYTYT
+899 
-908 EPGTYTVTFIVAGGN
+908 
-923 YQGQS
+923 
-928 APAPYEVTF
+928 
-937 TVIDPIE
+937 

>member
-170 PNPNDVQMAATPQEQ
+170 PNPNNVQMAATPQEQ
-185 VLKWC
+185 VLRWC

-268 EIFINMIRDQY
+268 EVFINMIRDQY

-484 AINEYAEAPDDQ
+484 AINEYAGAPDDQ

-508 GVKTNESLLGDY
+508 GVKTDESLLGDY
-520 RSFRDLVRIGF
+520 RSFRDLVRNE
-531 RGASQVGP
+531 RGRELAFEGLRKWDLIRWGTFVEKMHNAGTNQPTENKYRNVSYTNYASANYANVTARHIYLP
-539 DPLGHVR
+539 IPTK
-546 REDAQRRDQPAD
+546 
-558 GEQVP
+558 
-563 QRQLYELCVGE
+563 ELAVNHA
-574 LRQRDGTPHLPPD
+574 LRQN
-587 SDQGAGGEPRA
+587 
-598 PTEPLMVKR
+598 PL
-607 LIAEHT
+607 
-613 MNTKRITYLAATL
+613 
-626 ALATAAVSCEH
+626 
-637 EEIYEPLEFSV
+637 
-648 RLAPT
+648 
-653 NTYRTGDPV
+653 
-662 VFNFSGNADFIT
+662 
-674 VWTGDTGHEYKHR
+674 W
-687 NRTKVDIADIE
+687 
-698 SCELEIE
+698 
-705 ISQQYGTLNN
+705 
-715 LVLFAGNKF
+715 
-724 AGLNGSDAATDR
+724 
-736 PVVEAIAANDC
+736 
-747 ADWTKLEFTPNNA
+747 
-760 NKFKTYTYDIT
+760 
-771 RFADRFSWGM
+771 
-781 HLFYPDP
+781 
-788 KTTMR
+788 
-793 TYRINPKITVKFKGH
+793 
-808 DTQVY
+808 
-813 NYPDMEFVPFSL
+813 
-825 ASQHADDP
+825 
-833 YIHNVSG
+833 
-840 NGNLKFQGR
+840 
-849 PGANNTAN
+849 
-857 IVFQGFSAGAFPE
+857 
-870 IDQWAFMQPVA
+870 
-881 LNTISPD
+881 
-888 TGLNIKGVTDD
+888 
-899 LPSYSYTYT
+899 
-908 EPGTYTVTFIVAGGN
+908 
-923 YQGQS
+923 
-928 APAPYEVTF
+928 
-937 TVIDPIE
+937 

>member
-457 QMSAKSL
+457 QRSAKSL
-464 YTTINFPI
+464 DTTINFPI

-484 AINEYAEAPDDQ
+484 AINEYAGAPDDQ
-496 AKEAIR
+496 AKDAIR

-508 GVKTNESLLGDY
+508 GVKTDESLLGDY
-520 RSFRDLVRIGF
+520 RSFRDLVRNE
-531 RGASQVGP
+531 RGRELAFEGLRKWDLIRWGTFVEKMHNAGTNQPTENKYRNVSYTNYASANYANVTARHIYLP
-539 DPLGHVR
+539 IPTK
-546 REDAQRRDQPAD
+546 
-558 GEQVP
+558 
-563 QRQLYELCVGE
+563 ELAVNHA
-574 LRQRDGTPHLPPD
+574 LRQN
-587 SDQGAGGEPRA
+587 
-598 PTEPLMVKR
+598 PL
-607 LIAEHT
+607 
-613 MNTKRITYLAATL
+613 
-626 ALATAAVSCEH
+626 
-637 EEIYEPLEFSV
+637 
-648 RLAPT
+648 
-653 NTYRTGDPV
+653 
-662 VFNFSGNADFIT
+662 
-674 VWTGDTGHEYKHR
+674 W
-687 NRTKVDIADIE
+687 
-698 SCELEIE
+698 
-705 ISQQYGTLNN
+705 
-715 LVLFAGNKF
+715 
-724 AGLNGSDAATDR
+724 
-736 PVVEAIAANDC
+736 
-747 ADWTKLEFTPNNA
+747 
-760 NKFKTYTYDIT
+760 
-771 RFADRFSWGM
+771 
-781 HLFYPDP
+781 
-788 KTTMR
+788 
-793 TYRINPKITVKFKGH
+793 
-808 DTQVY
+808 
-813 NYPDMEFVPFSL
+813 
-825 ASQHADDP
+825 
-833 YIHNVSG
+833 
-840 NGNLKFQGR
+840 
-849 PGANNTAN
+849 
-857 IVFQGFSAGAFPE
+857 
-870 IDQWAFMQPVA
+870 
-881 LNTISPD
+881 
-888 TGLNIKGVTDD
+888 
-899 LPSYSYTYT
+899 
-908 EPGTYTVTFIVAGGN
+908 
-923 YQGQS
+923 
-928 APAPYEVTF
+928 
-937 TVIDPIE
+937 

>member
-119 EAVEKTEIDPGK
+119 EAVEKTEIDPEK

-419 LDQTIEDAFDPA
+419 LDQTIENAFDPA

-464 YTTINFPI
+464 YTTINVPI

-484 AINEYAEAPDDQ
+484 AINEYAGAPDDQ

-508 GVKTNESLLGDY
+508 GVKTDESLLGDY
-520 RSFRDLVRIGF
+520 RSFRDLVRNE
-531 RGASQVGP
+531 RGRELAFEGLRKWDLIRWGTFVEKMHNAGTNQPTENKYRNVSYTNYASANYANVTARHIYLP
-539 DPLGHVR
+539 IPTK
-546 REDAQRRDQPAD
+546 
-558 GEQVP
+558 
-563 QRQLYELCVGE
+563 ELAVNHA
-574 LRQRDGTPHLPPD
+574 LRQN
-587 SDQGAGGEPRA
+587 
-598 PTEPLMVKR
+598 PL
-607 LIAEHT
+607 
-613 MNTKRITYLAATL
+613 
-626 ALATAAVSCEH
+626 
-637 EEIYEPLEFSV
+637 
-648 RLAPT
+648 
-653 NTYRTGDPV
+653 
-662 VFNFSGNADFIT
+662 
-674 VWTGDTGHEYKHR
+674 W
-687 NRTKVDIADIE
+687 
-698 SCELEIE
+698 
-705 ISQQYGTLNN
+705 
-715 LVLFAGNKF
+715 
-724 AGLNGSDAATDR
+724 
-736 PVVEAIAANDC
+736 
-747 ADWTKLEFTPNNA
+747 
-760 NKFKTYTYDIT
+760 
-771 RFADRFSWGM
+771 
-781 HLFYPDP
+781 
-788 KTTMR
+788 
-793 TYRINPKITVKFKGH
+793 
-808 DTQVY
+808 
-813 NYPDMEFVPFSL
+813 
-825 ASQHADDP
+825 
-833 YIHNVSG
+833 
-840 NGNLKFQGR
+840 
-849 PGANNTAN
+849 
-857 IVFQGFSAGAFPE
+857 
-870 IDQWAFMQPVA
+870 
-881 LNTISPD
+881 
-888 TGLNIKGVTDD
+888 
-899 LPSYSYTYT
+899 
-908 EPGTYTVTFIVAGGN
+908 
-923 YQGQS
+923 
-928 APAPYEVTF
+928 
-937 TVIDPIE
+937 

>member
-53 GVLNSEALY
+53 GVLNSEAIY

-170 PNPNDVQMAATPQEQ
+170 PNPNNVQMAATPQEQ

-268 EIFINMIRDQY
+268 EVFINMIRDQY

-419 LDQTIEDAFDPA
+419 LDQTIENAFDPA

-484 AINEYAEAPDDQ
+484 AINEYAGAPDDQ

-502 EIRKRA
+502 EIRKRT
-508 GVKTNESLLGDY
+508 GVKTDESLLGDY
-520 RSFRDLVRIGF
+520 RSFRDLVRNE
-531 RGASQVGP
+531 RGRELAFEGLRKWDLIRWGTFVEKMHNAGTNQPTENKYRNVSYTNYASANYANVTARHIYLP
-539 DPLGHVR
+539 IPTK
-546 REDAQRRDQPAD
+546 
-558 GEQVP
+558 
-563 QRQLYELCVGE
+563 ELAVNHA
-574 LRQRDGTPHLPPD
+574 LRQN
-587 SDQGAGGEPRA
+587 
-598 PTEPLMVKR
+598 PL
-607 LIAEHT
+607 
-613 MNTKRITYLAATL
+613 
-626 ALATAAVSCEH
+626 
-637 EEIYEPLEFSV
+637 
-648 RLAPT
+648 
-653 NTYRTGDPV
+653 
-662 VFNFSGNADFIT
+662 
-674 VWTGDTGHEYKHR
+674 W
-687 NRTKVDIADIE
+687 
-698 SCELEIE
+698 
-705 ISQQYGTLNN
+705 
-715 LVLFAGNKF
+715 
-724 AGLNGSDAATDR
+724 
-736 PVVEAIAANDC
+736 
-747 ADWTKLEFTPNNA
+747 
-760 NKFKTYTYDIT
+760 
-771 RFADRFSWGM
+771 
-781 HLFYPDP
+781 
-788 KTTMR
+788 
-793 TYRINPKITVKFKGH
+793 
-808 DTQVY
+808 
-813 NYPDMEFVPFSL
+813 
-825 ASQHADDP
+825 
-833 YIHNVSG
+833 
-840 NGNLKFQGR
+840 
-849 PGANNTAN
+849 
-857 IVFQGFSAGAFPE
+857 
-870 IDQWAFMQPVA
+870 
-881 LNTISPD
+881 
-888 TGLNIKGVTDD
+888 
-899 LPSYSYTYT
+899 
-908 EPGTYTVTFIVAGGN
+908 
-923 YQGQS
+923 
-928 APAPYEVTF
+928 
-937 TVIDPIE
+937 

>member
-190 ADEIEATIPDLYEPI
+190 ADEIETTIPDLYEPI

-419 LDQTIEDAFDPA
+419 LDQTIENAFDPA

-484 AINEYAEAPDDQ
+484 AINEYAGAPDDQ

-508 GVKTNESLLGDY
+508 GVKTDESLLGDY
-520 RSFRDLVRIGF
+520 RSFRDLVRNE
-531 RGASQVGP
+531 RGRELAFEGLRKWDLIRWGTFVEKMHNAGTNQPTENKYRNVSYTNYASANYANVTARHIYLP
-539 DPLGHVR
+539 IPTK
-546 REDAQRRDQPAD
+546 
-558 GEQVP
+558 
-563 QRQLYELCVGE
+563 ELAVNHA
-574 LRQRDGTPHLPPD
+574 LRQN
-587 SDQGAGGEPRA
+587 
-598 PTEPLMVKR
+598 PL
-607 LIAEHT
+607 
-613 MNTKRITYLAATL
+613 
-626 ALATAAVSCEH
+626 
-637 EEIYEPLEFSV
+637 
-648 RLAPT
+648 
-653 NTYRTGDPV
+653 
-662 VFNFSGNADFIT
+662 
-674 VWTGDTGHEYKHR
+674 W
-687 NRTKVDIADIE
+687 
-698 SCELEIE
+698 
-705 ISQQYGTLNN
+705 
-715 LVLFAGNKF
+715 
-724 AGLNGSDAATDR
+724 
-736 PVVEAIAANDC
+736 
-747 ADWTKLEFTPNNA
+747 
-760 NKFKTYTYDIT
+760 
-771 RFADRFSWGM
+771 
-781 HLFYPDP
+781 
-788 KTTMR
+788 
-793 TYRINPKITVKFKGH
+793 
-808 DTQVY
+808 
-813 NYPDMEFVPFSL
+813 
-825 ASQHADDP
+825 
-833 YIHNVSG
+833 
-840 NGNLKFQGR
+840 
-849 PGANNTAN
+849 
-857 IVFQGFSAGAFPE
+857 
-870 IDQWAFMQPVA
+870 
-881 LNTISPD
+881 
-888 TGLNIKGVTDD
+888 
-899 LPSYSYTYT
+899 
-908 EPGTYTVTFIVAGGN
+908 
-923 YQGQS
+923 
-928 APAPYEVTF
+928 
-937 TVIDPIE
+937 

>member
-26 DTDPQIIPDDGYY
+26 DTDPQIIPDDGSY

-53 GVLNSEALY
+53 GVLNSEAIY

-119 EAVEKTEIDPGK
+119 EAGEKAEIDPGK

-419 LDQTIEDAFDPA
+419 LDQTIENAFDPA

-484 AINEYAEAPDDQ
+484 AINEYAGAPDDQ

-508 GVKTNESLLGDY
+508 GVKTDESLLGDY
-520 RSFRDLVRIGF
+520 RSFRDLVRNE
-531 RGASQVGP
+531 RGRELAFEGLRKWDLIRWGTFVEKMHNAGTNQPTENKYRNVSYTNYASANYANVTARHIYLP
-539 DPLGHVR
+539 IPTK
-546 REDAQRRDQPAD
+546 
-558 GEQVP
+558 
-563 QRQLYELCVGE
+563 ELAVNHA
-574 LRQRDGTPHLPPD
+574 LRQN
-587 SDQGAGGEPRA
+587 
-598 PTEPLMVKR
+598 PL
-607 LIAEHT
+607 
-613 MNTKRITYLAATL
+613 
-626 ALATAAVSCEH
+626 
-637 EEIYEPLEFSV
+637 
-648 RLAPT
+648 
-653 NTYRTGDPV
+653 
-662 VFNFSGNADFIT
+662 
-674 VWTGDTGHEYKHR
+674 W
-687 NRTKVDIADIE
+687 
-698 SCELEIE
+698 
-705 ISQQYGTLNN
+705 
-715 LVLFAGNKF
+715 
-724 AGLNGSDAATDR
+724 
-736 PVVEAIAANDC
+736 
-747 ADWTKLEFTPNNA
+747 
-760 NKFKTYTYDIT
+760 
-771 RFADRFSWGM
+771 
-781 HLFYPDP
+781 
-788 KTTMR
+788 
-793 TYRINPKITVKFKGH
+793 
-808 DTQVY
+808 
-813 NYPDMEFVPFSL
+813 
-825 ASQHADDP
+825 
-833 YIHNVSG
+833 
-840 NGNLKFQGR
+840 
-849 PGANNTAN
+849 
-857 IVFQGFSAGAFPE
+857 
-870 IDQWAFMQPVA
+870 
-881 LNTISPD
+881 
-888 TGLNIKGVTDD
+888 
-899 LPSYSYTYT
+899 
-908 EPGTYTVTFIVAGGN
+908 
-923 YQGQS
+923 
-928 APAPYEVTF
+928 
-937 TVIDPIE
+937 

>member
-268 EIFINMIRDQY
+268 EVFINMIRDQY

-289 AEFLGDRTSATD
+289 AAFLGDRTSATD

-419 LDQTIEDAFDPA
+419 LDQTIENAFDPA

-484 AINEYAEAPDDQ
+484 AINEYAGAPDDQ

-508 GVKTNESLLGDY
+508 GVKTDESLLGDY
-520 RSFRDLVRIGF
+520 RSFRDLVRNE
-531 RGASQVGP
+531 RGRELAFEGLRKWDLIRWGTFVEKMHNAGTNQPTENKYRNVSYTNYASANYANVTARHIYLP
-539 DPLGHVR
+539 IPTK
-546 REDAQRRDQPAD
+546 
-558 GEQVP
+558 
-563 QRQLYELCVGE
+563 ELAVNHA
-574 LRQRDGTPHLPPD
+574 LRQN
-587 SDQGAGGEPRA
+587 
-598 PTEPLMVKR
+598 PL
-607 LIAEHT
+607 
-613 MNTKRITYLAATL
+613 
-626 ALATAAVSCEH
+626 
-637 EEIYEPLEFSV
+637 
-648 RLAPT
+648 
-653 NTYRTGDPV
+653 
-662 VFNFSGNADFIT
+662 
-674 VWTGDTGHEYKHR
+674 W
-687 NRTKVDIADIE
+687 
-698 SCELEIE
+698 
-705 ISQQYGTLNN
+705 
-715 LVLFAGNKF
+715 
-724 AGLNGSDAATDR
+724 
-736 PVVEAIAANDC
+736 
-747 ADWTKLEFTPNNA
+747 
-760 NKFKTYTYDIT
+760 
-771 RFADRFSWGM
+771 
-781 HLFYPDP
+781 
-788 KTTMR
+788 
-793 TYRINPKITVKFKGH
+793 
-808 DTQVY
+808 
-813 NYPDMEFVPFSL
+813 
-825 ASQHADDP
+825 
-833 YIHNVSG
+833 
-840 NGNLKFQGR
+840 
-849 PGANNTAN
+849 
-857 IVFQGFSAGAFPE
+857 
-870 IDQWAFMQPVA
+870 
-881 LNTISPD
+881 
-888 TGLNIKGVTDD
+888 
-899 LPSYSYTYT
+899 
-908 EPGTYTVTFIVAGGN
+908 
-923 YQGQS
+923 
-928 APAPYEVTF
+928 
-937 TVIDPIE
+937 

>member
-484 AINEYAEAPDDQ
+484 AINEYAGAPDGQ
-496 AKEAIR
+496 AKDAIR

-508 GVKTNESLLGDY
+508 GVKTDESLLGDY
-520 RSFRDLVRIGF
+520 RSFRDLVRNE
-531 RGASQVGP
+531 RGRELAFEGLRKWDLIRWGTFVEKMHNAGTNQPTENKYRNVSYTNYASANYANVTARHIYLP
-539 DPLGHVR
+539 IPTK
-546 REDAQRRDQPAD
+546 
-558 GEQVP
+558 
-563 QRQLYELCVGE
+563 ELAVNHA
-574 LRQRDGTPHLPPD
+574 LRQN
-587 SDQGAGGEPRA
+587 
-598 PTEPLMVKR
+598 PL
-607 LIAEHT
+607 
-613 MNTKRITYLAATL
+613 
-626 ALATAAVSCEH
+626 
-637 EEIYEPLEFSV
+637 
-648 RLAPT
+648 
-653 NTYRTGDPV
+653 
-662 VFNFSGNADFIT
+662 
-674 VWTGDTGHEYKHR
+674 W
-687 NRTKVDIADIE
+687 
-698 SCELEIE
+698 
-705 ISQQYGTLNN
+705 
-715 LVLFAGNKF
+715 
-724 AGLNGSDAATDR
+724 
-736 PVVEAIAANDC
+736 
-747 ADWTKLEFTPNNA
+747 
-760 NKFKTYTYDIT
+760 
-771 RFADRFSWGM
+771 
-781 HLFYPDP
+781 
-788 KTTMR
+788 
-793 TYRINPKITVKFKGH
+793 
-808 DTQVY
+808 
-813 NYPDMEFVPFSL
+813 
-825 ASQHADDP
+825 
-833 YIHNVSG
+833 
-840 NGNLKFQGR
+840 
-849 PGANNTAN
+849 
-857 IVFQGFSAGAFPE
+857 
-870 IDQWAFMQPVA
+870 
-881 LNTISPD
+881 
-888 TGLNIKGVTDD
+888 
-899 LPSYSYTYT
+899 
-908 EPGTYTVTFIVAGGN
+908 
-923 YQGQS
+923 
-928 APAPYEVTF
+928 
-937 TVIDPIE
+937 

>member
-94 SAGTAAI
+94 SAGTATI

-472 LRYADVLLMYAE
+472 LRYADVLLMYAD
-484 AINEYAEAPDDQ
+484 AINEYSGAPDDQ
-496 AKEAIR
+496 AKDAIR

-520 RSFRDLVRIGF
+520 RSFRDLVRNE
-531 RGASQVGP
+531 RGRELAFEGLRKWDLIRWGTFVEKMHNAGTNQPTENKYRNVSYTNYASANYANVTARHIYLP
-539 DPLGHVR
+539 IPTK
-546 REDAQRRDQPAD
+546 
-558 GEQVP
+558 
-563 QRQLYELCVGE
+563 ELAVNHA
-574 LRQRDGTPHLPPD
+574 LRQN
-587 SDQGAGGEPRA
+587 
-598 PTEPLMVKR
+598 PL
-607 LIAEHT
+607 
-613 MNTKRITYLAATL
+613 
-626 ALATAAVSCEH
+626 
-637 EEIYEPLEFSV
+637 
-648 RLAPT
+648 
-653 NTYRTGDPV
+653 
-662 VFNFSGNADFIT
+662 
-674 VWTGDTGHEYKHR
+674 W
-687 NRTKVDIADIE
+687 
-698 SCELEIE
+698 
-705 ISQQYGTLNN
+705 
-715 LVLFAGNKF
+715 
-724 AGLNGSDAATDR
+724 
-736 PVVEAIAANDC
+736 
-747 ADWTKLEFTPNNA
+747 
-760 NKFKTYTYDIT
+760 
-771 RFADRFSWGM
+771 
-781 HLFYPDP
+781 
-788 KTTMR
+788 
-793 TYRINPKITVKFKGH
+793 
-808 DTQVY
+808 
-813 NYPDMEFVPFSL
+813 
-825 ASQHADDP
+825 
-833 YIHNVSG
+833 
-840 NGNLKFQGR
+840 
-849 PGANNTAN
+849 
-857 IVFQGFSAGAFPE
+857 
-870 IDQWAFMQPVA
+870 
-881 LNTISPD
+881 
-888 TGLNIKGVTDD
+888 
-899 LPSYSYTYT
+899 
-908 EPGTYTVTFIVAGGN
+908 
-923 YQGQS
+923 
-928 APAPYEVTF
+928 
-937 TVIDPIE
+937 

>member
-148 YYHFLLAQAWGDVP
+148 YYHFLLAQAWGDMP

-301 WTNGRIGDLIG
+301 WTNGRIGDLLG

-484 AINEYAEAPDDQ
+484 AINEYAGAPDDQ

-508 GVKTNESLLGDY
+508 GVKTDESLLGDY
-520 RSFRDLVRIGF
+520 RSFRDLVRNE
-531 RGASQVGP
+531 RGRELAFEGLRKWDLIRWGTFVEKMHNAGTNQPTENKYRNVSYTNYASANYANVTARHIYLP
-539 DPLGHVR
+539 IPTK
-546 REDAQRRDQPAD
+546 
-558 GEQVP
+558 
-563 QRQLYELCVGE
+563 ELAVNHA
-574 LRQRDGTPHLPPD
+574 LRQN
-587 SDQGAGGEPRA
+587 
-598 PTEPLMVKR
+598 PL
-607 LIAEHT
+607 
-613 MNTKRITYLAATL
+613 
-626 ALATAAVSCEH
+626 
-637 EEIYEPLEFSV
+637 
-648 RLAPT
+648 
-653 NTYRTGDPV
+653 
-662 VFNFSGNADFIT
+662 
-674 VWTGDTGHEYKHR
+674 W
-687 NRTKVDIADIE
+687 
-698 SCELEIE
+698 
-705 ISQQYGTLNN
+705 
-715 LVLFAGNKF
+715 
-724 AGLNGSDAATDR
+724 
-736 PVVEAIAANDC
+736 
-747 ADWTKLEFTPNNA
+747 
-760 NKFKTYTYDIT
+760 
-771 RFADRFSWGM
+771 
-781 HLFYPDP
+781 
-788 KTTMR
+788 
-793 TYRINPKITVKFKGH
+793 
-808 DTQVY
+808 
-813 NYPDMEFVPFSL
+813 
-825 ASQHADDP
+825 
-833 YIHNVSG
+833 
-840 NGNLKFQGR
+840 
-849 PGANNTAN
+849 
-857 IVFQGFSAGAFPE
+857 
-870 IDQWAFMQPVA
+870 
-881 LNTISPD
+881 
-888 TGLNIKGVTDD
+888 
-899 LPSYSYTYT
+899 
-908 EPGTYTVTFIVAGGN
+908 
-923 YQGQS
+923 
-928 APAPYEVTF
+928 
-937 TVIDPIE
+937 

>member
-484 AINEYAEAPDDQ
+484 AINEYAGAPDDQ
-496 AKEAIR
+496 AKDAIR

-508 GVKTNESLLGDY
+508 GVKTDESLLGDY
-520 RSFRDLVRIGF
+520 RSFRDLVRNE
-531 RGASQVGP
+531 RGRELAFEGLRKWDLIRWGTFVEKMHNAGTNQPTENKYRNVSYTNYASANYANVTARHIYLP
-539 DPLGHVR
+539 IPTKELAVNHV
-546 REDAQRRDQPAD
+546 
-558 GEQVP
+558 
-563 QRQLYELCVGE
+563 
-574 LRQRDGTPHLPPD
+574 LRQN
-587 SDQGAGGEPRA
+587 
-598 PTEPLMVKR
+598 PL
-607 LIAEHT
+607 
-613 MNTKRITYLAATL
+613 
-626 ALATAAVSCEH
+626 
-637 EEIYEPLEFSV
+637 
-648 RLAPT
+648 
-653 NTYRTGDPV
+653 
-662 VFNFSGNADFIT
+662 
-674 VWTGDTGHEYKHR
+674 W
-687 NRTKVDIADIE
+687 
-698 SCELEIE
+698 
-705 ISQQYGTLNN
+705 
-715 LVLFAGNKF
+715 
-724 AGLNGSDAATDR
+724 
-736 PVVEAIAANDC
+736 
-747 ADWTKLEFTPNNA
+747 
-760 NKFKTYTYDIT
+760 
-771 RFADRFSWGM
+771 
-781 HLFYPDP
+781 
-788 KTTMR
+788 
-793 TYRINPKITVKFKGH
+793 
-808 DTQVY
+808 
-813 NYPDMEFVPFSL
+813 
-825 ASQHADDP
+825 
-833 YIHNVSG
+833 
-840 NGNLKFQGR
+840 
-849 PGANNTAN
+849 
-857 IVFQGFSAGAFPE
+857 
-870 IDQWAFMQPVA
+870 
-881 LNTISPD
+881 
-888 TGLNIKGVTDD
+888 
-899 LPSYSYTYT
+899 
-908 EPGTYTVTFIVAGGN
+908 
-923 YQGQS
+923 
-928 APAPYEVTF
+928 
-937 TVIDPIE
+937 

>member
-94 SAGTAAI
+94 SAGTATI

-268 EIFINMIRDQY
+268 EVFINMIRDQY

-484 AINEYAEAPDDQ
+484 AINEYAGPPDDQ

-508 GVKTNESLLGDY
+508 GVKTDESLLGDY
-520 RSFRDLVRIGF
+520 RSFRDLVRNE
-531 RGASQVGP
+531 RGRELAFEGLRKWDLIRWGTFVEKMHNAGTNQPTENKYRNVSYTNYASANYANVTARHIYLP
-539 DPLGHVR
+539 IPTK
-546 REDAQRRDQPAD
+546 
-558 GEQVP
+558 
-563 QRQLYELCVGE
+563 ELAVNHA
-574 LRQRDGTPHLPPD
+574 LRQN
-587 SDQGAGGEPRA
+587 
-598 PTEPLMVKR
+598 PL
-607 LIAEHT
+607 
-613 MNTKRITYLAATL
+613 
-626 ALATAAVSCEH
+626 
-637 EEIYEPLEFSV
+637 
-648 RLAPT
+648 
-653 NTYRTGDPV
+653 
-662 VFNFSGNADFIT
+662 
-674 VWTGDTGHEYKHR
+674 W
-687 NRTKVDIADIE
+687 
-698 SCELEIE
+698 
-705 ISQQYGTLNN
+705 
-715 LVLFAGNKF
+715 
-724 AGLNGSDAATDR
+724 
-736 PVVEAIAANDC
+736 
-747 ADWTKLEFTPNNA
+747 
-760 NKFKTYTYDIT
+760 
-771 RFADRFSWGM
+771 
-781 HLFYPDP
+781 
-788 KTTMR
+788 
-793 TYRINPKITVKFKGH
+793 
-808 DTQVY
+808 
-813 NYPDMEFVPFSL
+813 
-825 ASQHADDP
+825 
-833 YIHNVSG
+833 
-840 NGNLKFQGR
+840 
-849 PGANNTAN
+849 
-857 IVFQGFSAGAFPE
+857 
-870 IDQWAFMQPVA
+870 
-881 LNTISPD
+881 
-888 TGLNIKGVTDD
+888 
-899 LPSYSYTYT
+899 
-908 EPGTYTVTFIVAGGN
+908 
-923 YQGQS
+923 
-928 APAPYEVTF
+928 
-937 TVIDPIE
+937 

>member
-53 GVLNSEALY
+53 GVLNSEAIY

-268 EIFINMIRDQY
+268 EVFINMIRDQY

-419 LDQTIEDAFDPA
+419 LDQTIENAFDPA

-484 AINEYAEAPDDQ
+484 AINEYAGAPDDQ

-502 EIRKRA
+502 EIRKRT
-508 GVKTNESLLGDY
+508 GVKTDESLLGDY
-520 RSFRDLVRIGF
+520 RSFRDLVRNE
-531 RGASQVGP
+531 RG
-539 DPLGHVR
+539 
-546 REDAQRRDQPAD
+546 RELAFE
-558 GEQVP
+558 G
-563 QRQLYELCVGE
+563 
-574 LRQRDGTPHLPPD
+574 LRKWDLIRWGTFVEKMHN
-587 SDQGAGGEPRA
+587 AGTNQ
-598 PTEPLMVKR
+598 PTENK
-607 LIAEHT
+607 
-613 MNTKRITYLAATL
+613 
-626 ALATAAVSCEH
+626 
-637 EEIYEPLEFSV
+637 
-648 RLAPT
+648 
-653 NTYRTGDPV
+653 YR
-662 VFNFSGNADFIT
+662 
-674 VWTGDTGHEYKHR
+674 
-687 NRTKVDIADIE
+687 
-698 SCELEIE
+698 
-705 ISQQYGTLNN
+705 
-715 LVLFAGNKF
+715 
-724 AGLNGSDAATDR
+724 
-736 PVVEAIAANDC
+736 
-747 ADWTKLEFTPNNA
+747 
-760 NKFKTYTYDIT
+760 
-771 RFADRFSWGM
+771 
-781 HLFYPDP
+781 
-788 KTTMR
+788 
-793 TYRINPKITVKFKGH
+793 
-808 DTQVY
+808 
-813 NYPDMEFVPFSL
+813 
-825 ASQHADDP
+825 
-833 YIHNVSG
+833 NVSYT
-840 NGNLKFQGR
+840 NYAS
-849 PGANNTAN
+849 ANYANVTARHIYLPIPTKELAVN
-857 IVFQGFSAGAFPE
+857 HAFRQNPL
-870 IDQWAFMQPVA
+870 W
-881 LNTISPD
+881 
-888 TGLNIKGVTDD
+888 
-899 LPSYSYTYT
+899 
-908 EPGTYTVTFIVAGGN
+908 
-923 YQGQS
+923 
-928 APAPYEVTF
+928 
-937 TVIDPIE
+937 

>member
-53 GVLNSEALY
+53 GVLNSEAIY

-419 LDQTIEDAFDPA
+419 LDQTIENAFDPA

-484 AINEYAEAPDDQ
+484 AINEYAGAPDNQ

-508 GVKTNESLLGDY
+508 GVKTDESLLGDY
-520 RSFRDLVRIGF
+520 RSFRDLVRNE
-531 RGASQVGP
+531 RGRELAFEGLRKWDLIRWGTFVEKMHNAGTNQPTENKYRNVSYTNYASANYANVTARHIYLP
-539 DPLGHVR
+539 IPTK
-546 REDAQRRDQPAD
+546 
-558 GEQVP
+558 
-563 QRQLYELCVGE
+563 ELAVNHA
-574 LRQRDGTPHLPPD
+574 LRQN
-587 SDQGAGGEPRA
+587 
-598 PTEPLMVKR
+598 PL
-607 LIAEHT
+607 
-613 MNTKRITYLAATL
+613 
-626 ALATAAVSCEH
+626 
-637 EEIYEPLEFSV
+637 
-648 RLAPT
+648 
-653 NTYRTGDPV
+653 
-662 VFNFSGNADFIT
+662 
-674 VWTGDTGHEYKHR
+674 W
-687 NRTKVDIADIE
+687 
-698 SCELEIE
+698 
-705 ISQQYGTLNN
+705 
-715 LVLFAGNKF
+715 
-724 AGLNGSDAATDR
+724 
-736 PVVEAIAANDC
+736 
-747 ADWTKLEFTPNNA
+747 
-760 NKFKTYTYDIT
+760 
-771 RFADRFSWGM
+771 
-781 HLFYPDP
+781 
-788 KTTMR
+788 
-793 TYRINPKITVKFKGH
+793 
-808 DTQVY
+808 
-813 NYPDMEFVPFSL
+813 
-825 ASQHADDP
+825 
-833 YIHNVSG
+833 
-840 NGNLKFQGR
+840 
-849 PGANNTAN
+849 
-857 IVFQGFSAGAFPE
+857 
-870 IDQWAFMQPVA
+870 
-881 LNTISPD
+881 
-888 TGLNIKGVTDD
+888 
-899 LPSYSYTYT
+899 
-908 EPGTYTVTFIVAGGN
+908 
-923 YQGQS
+923 
-928 APAPYEVTF
+928 
-937 TVIDPIE
+937 

>member
-53 GVLNSEALY
+53 GVLNSEAIY

-268 EIFINMIRDQY
+268 EVFINMIRDQY

-419 LDQTIEDAFDPA
+419 LDQTIENAFDPA

-484 AINEYAEAPDDQ
+484 AINEYAGAPDDQ
-496 AKEAIR
+496 AKDAIR

-508 GVKTNESLLGDY
+508 GVKTDESLLGDY
-520 RSFRDLVRIGF
+520 RSFRDLVRNE
-531 RGASQVGP
+531 RGRELAFEGLRKWDLIRWGTFVEKMHNAGTNQPTENKYRNVSYTNYASANYANVTARHIYLP
-539 DPLGHVR
+539 IPTK
-546 REDAQRRDQPAD
+546 
-558 GEQVP
+558 
-563 QRQLYELCVGE
+563 ELAVNHA
-574 LRQRDGTPHLPPD
+574 LRQN
-587 SDQGAGGEPRA
+587 
-598 PTEPLMVKR
+598 PL
-607 LIAEHT
+607 
-613 MNTKRITYLAATL
+613 
-626 ALATAAVSCEH
+626 
-637 EEIYEPLEFSV
+637 
-648 RLAPT
+648 
-653 NTYRTGDPV
+653 
-662 VFNFSGNADFIT
+662 
-674 VWTGDTGHEYKHR
+674 W
-687 NRTKVDIADIE
+687 
-698 SCELEIE
+698 
-705 ISQQYGTLNN
+705 
-715 LVLFAGNKF
+715 
-724 AGLNGSDAATDR
+724 
-736 PVVEAIAANDC
+736 
-747 ADWTKLEFTPNNA
+747 
-760 NKFKTYTYDIT
+760 
-771 RFADRFSWGM
+771 
-781 HLFYPDP
+781 
-788 KTTMR
+788 
-793 TYRINPKITVKFKGH
+793 
-808 DTQVY
+808 
-813 NYPDMEFVPFSL
+813 
-825 ASQHADDP
+825 
-833 YIHNVSG
+833 
-840 NGNLKFQGR
+840 
-849 PGANNTAN
+849 
-857 IVFQGFSAGAFPE
+857 
-870 IDQWAFMQPVA
+870 
-881 LNTISPD
+881 
-888 TGLNIKGVTDD
+888 
-899 LPSYSYTYT
+899 
-908 EPGTYTVTFIVAGGN
+908 
-923 YQGQS
+923 
-928 APAPYEVTF
+928 
-937 TVIDPIE
+937 

>member
-94 SAGTAAI
+94 SAGTATI

-446 GKWRRETVYEK
+446 GKWGRETVYEK

-484 AINEYAEAPDDQ
+484 AINEYAGAPDDQ

-508 GVKTNESLLGDY
+508 GVKTDESLLGDY
-520 RSFRDLVRIGF
+520 RSFRDLVRNE
-531 RGASQVGP
+531 RGRELAFEGLRKWDLIRWGTFVEKMHNAGTNQPTENKYRNVSYTNYASANYANVTARHIYLP
-539 DPLGHVR
+539 IPTK
-546 REDAQRRDQPAD
+546 
-558 GEQVP
+558 
-563 QRQLYELCVGE
+563 ELAVNHA
-574 LRQRDGTPHLPPD
+574 LRQN
-587 SDQGAGGEPRA
+587 
-598 PTEPLMVKR
+598 PL
-607 LIAEHT
+607 
-613 MNTKRITYLAATL
+613 
-626 ALATAAVSCEH
+626 
-637 EEIYEPLEFSV
+637 
-648 RLAPT
+648 
-653 NTYRTGDPV
+653 
-662 VFNFSGNADFIT
+662 
-674 VWTGDTGHEYKHR
+674 W
-687 NRTKVDIADIE
+687 
-698 SCELEIE
+698 
-705 ISQQYGTLNN
+705 
-715 LVLFAGNKF
+715 
-724 AGLNGSDAATDR
+724 
-736 PVVEAIAANDC
+736 
-747 ADWTKLEFTPNNA
+747 
-760 NKFKTYTYDIT
+760 
-771 RFADRFSWGM
+771 
-781 HLFYPDP
+781 
-788 KTTMR
+788 
-793 TYRINPKITVKFKGH
+793 
-808 DTQVY
+808 
-813 NYPDMEFVPFSL
+813 
-825 ASQHADDP
+825 
-833 YIHNVSG
+833 
-840 NGNLKFQGR
+840 
-849 PGANNTAN
+849 
-857 IVFQGFSAGAFPE
+857 
-870 IDQWAFMQPVA
+870 
-881 LNTISPD
+881 
-888 TGLNIKGVTDD
+888 
-899 LPSYSYTYT
+899 
-908 EPGTYTVTFIVAGGN
+908 
-923 YQGQS
+923 
-928 APAPYEVTF
+928 
-937 TVIDPIE
+937 

>member
-8 KLGTLALLTA
+8 KLGTLALLSA

-53 GVLNSEALY
+53 GVLNSEAIY

-119 EAVEKTEIDPGK
+119 EAVEKTEIDPEK

-268 EIFINMIRDQY
+268 EVFINMIRDQY

-484 AINEYAEAPDDQ
+484 AINEYAGAPDDQ

-520 RSFRDLVRIGF
+520 RSFRDLVRNE
-531 RGASQVGP
+531 RGRELAFEGLRKWDLIRWGTFVEKMHNAGTNQPTENKYRNVSYTNYASANYANVTARHIYLP
-539 DPLGHVR
+539 IPTK
-546 REDAQRRDQPAD
+546 
-558 GEQVP
+558 
-563 QRQLYELCVGE
+563 ELAVNHA
-574 LRQRDGTPHLPPD
+574 LRQN
-587 SDQGAGGEPRA
+587 
-598 PTEPLMVKR
+598 PL
-607 LIAEHT
+607 
-613 MNTKRITYLAATL
+613 
-626 ALATAAVSCEH
+626 
-637 EEIYEPLEFSV
+637 
-648 RLAPT
+648 
-653 NTYRTGDPV
+653 
-662 VFNFSGNADFIT
+662 
-674 VWTGDTGHEYKHR
+674 W
-687 NRTKVDIADIE
+687 
-698 SCELEIE
+698 
-705 ISQQYGTLNN
+705 
-715 LVLFAGNKF
+715 
-724 AGLNGSDAATDR
+724 
-736 PVVEAIAANDC
+736 
-747 ADWTKLEFTPNNA
+747 
-760 NKFKTYTYDIT
+760 
-771 RFADRFSWGM
+771 
-781 HLFYPDP
+781 
-788 KTTMR
+788 
-793 TYRINPKITVKFKGH
+793 
-808 DTQVY
+808 
-813 NYPDMEFVPFSL
+813 
-825 ASQHADDP
+825 
-833 YIHNVSG
+833 
-840 NGNLKFQGR
+840 
-849 PGANNTAN
+849 
-857 IVFQGFSAGAFPE
+857 
-870 IDQWAFMQPVA
+870 
-881 LNTISPD
+881 
-888 TGLNIKGVTDD
+888 
-899 LPSYSYTYT
+899 
-908 EPGTYTVTFIVAGGN
+908 
-923 YQGQS
+923 
-928 APAPYEVTF
+928 
-937 TVIDPIE
+937 